1 MTRVLV
7 IDDHL
12 MIRKGLMRMLE
23 ELDTPY
29 SVDQAEDAPRAFQ
42 KLRHAASEPFDAVLL
57 DVALGERDGFDVL
70 KAIRSEFPTLGVV
83 MLSVYPESQFAVRAI
98 RSGAHAYL
106 NKGCSPEELDK
117 ALQSAQCGQV
127 FLTPTTANLLA
138 HDIRSPSDR
147 PPHERLSNREQQ
159 VLRLLAQGVSVQDIA
174 TQLCL
179 SGNTV
184 STYRARI
191 FEKLEF
197 KNLVDLVDYAR
208 AQQLK

>member
-1 MTRVLV
+1 MITVLV

-29 SVDQAEDAPRAFQ
+29 AVDQAEDAPRAFQ
-42 KLRHAASEPFDAVLL
+42 KLRAAPFDAVLL

-70 KAIRSEFPTLGVV
+70 KTIRSEFPTLGVV

-117 ALQSAQCGQV
+117 ALQSAKSGQV

-147 PPHERLSNREQQ
+147 PPHERLSNRELQ
-159 VLRLLAQGVSVQDIA
+159 VLRLLASGVTVQDIA
-174 TQLCL
+174 SQLCL

-208 AQQLK
+208 AQQWK

>member
-1 MTRVLV
+1 MISVLV

-29 SVDQAEDAPRAFQ
+29 TVDQAEDAPRAFQ
-42 KLRHAASEPFDAVLL
+42 KLRSAPFDAVLL

-70 KAIRSEFPTLGVV
+70 KTIRSEFPALGVV

-117 ALQSAQCGQV
+117 ALQSAKSGQV

-147 PPHERLSNREQQ
+147 PPHERLSNRELQ
-159 VLRLLAQGVSVQDIA
+159 VLRLLASGVTVQDIA
-174 TQLCL
+174 SQLCL